1 MIASKMGPFWP
12 GLIATFLASMVTL
25 TSTTRSNGD
34 CESEDDHFY
43 LIKHRNKRNS
53 DGQSQYE
60 KHICAKGD
68 AICIPS
74 NYSKF
79 DLPDESL
86 TTVNVGIDIKD
97 IPKIDDKEF
106 SITLNAFFVV
116 RWTDTRMIIDQ
127 DKMDSLFKSGENA
140 DAWIPVDVS
149 FIKEFWLPDAEILNL
164 KEFKTLDVLSKLEGL
179 WLNRNFEIM
188 YAVATRI
195 TFICPMTFNSF
206 PLDVQVCRFQVGSFN
221 YDTSKM
227 VFLDEFIADEK
238 QIRSVLDYFI
248 EINKLPPSY
257 SYYVALTGN
266 YSVAGFELTLR
277 RKVSHYIITYYLP
290 SGMFVIV
297 SWISFLVPP
306 EIVPGR
312 MTLLVTVFLVL
323 VNIFNTITTNI
334 PKAEGLT
341 AIEAWV
347 IVCVLFVFGAL
358 IEYAGLLL
366 KIKISTT
373 RGTPRLPKKSPSG
386 NREGGAGLA
395 LNGNLED
402 RKATIRNL
410 TRKKQREDMSHARL
424 DILFLLL
431 FPLFFLIFNVIY
443 WVSFLYV
450 GQPCHSVDCNESE

>member
-1 MIASKMGPFWP
+1 MNSGQLLILI
-12 GLIATFLASMVTL
+12 GLTTL
-25 TSTTRSNGD
+25 TASEHHRTHTTFSGRSSREPRAVRDDGSGD
-34 CESEDDHFY
+34 TLDACCPVTPPR
-43 LIKHRNKRNS
+43 KV
-53 DGQSQYE
+53 
-60 KHICAKGD
+60 CAKGD
-68 AICIPS
+68 AICIPA

-79 DLPDESL
+79 DLPNE
-86 TTVNVGIDIKD
+86 TRTVVNVGIDIKD
-97 IPKIDDKEF
+97 IPKIDDQEY

-116 RWTDTRMIIDQ
+116 RWTDERMIIDQ
-127 DKMDSLFKSGENA
+127 EKMDQILKRGESA
-140 DAWIPVDVS
+140 DSWIPVDVS

-195 TFICPMTFNSF
+195 TFIC
-206 PLDVQVCRFQVGSFN
+206 
-221 YDTSKM
+221 
-227 VFLDEFIADEK
+227 
-238 QIRSVLDYFI
+238 
-248 EINKLPPSY
+248 
-257 SYYVALTGN
+257 N

-306 EIVPGR
+306 DIVPGR

-366 KIKISTT
+366 KMKLAAT
-373 RGTPRLPKKSPSG
+373 RPCKGTS
-386 NREGGAGLA
+386 RENSLL
-395 LNGNLED
+395 LNGKMPDEKKWL
-402 RKATIRNL
+402 RGISR
-410 TRKKQREDMSHARL
+410 RKQREDISHARL

-431 FPLFFLIFNVIY
+431 FPLFFLIFNLIY
-443 WVSFLYV
+443 WLGFLY
-450 GQPCHSVDCNESE
+450 GPCSHCTSDDETKPIYNVEY